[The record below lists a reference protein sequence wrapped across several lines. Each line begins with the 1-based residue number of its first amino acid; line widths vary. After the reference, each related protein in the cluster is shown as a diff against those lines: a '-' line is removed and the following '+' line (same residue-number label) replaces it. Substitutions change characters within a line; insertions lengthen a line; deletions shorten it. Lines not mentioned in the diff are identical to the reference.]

1 MLRKHQAAPEVPVET
16 DGLGRS
22 EPLRRGVRARVVRA
36 LTPVA
41 ELGGKRRLPPLRALV
56 GSGRGRR
63 FVSLRRIQPRIP
75 ESEKKLARVPV
86 GGLLRACRALRGFL
100 PAISDLFLHDGFRP
114 GAGCALDL
122 PAGAE
127 FGEGSKVTTPEECIR
142 FQCVGWAKRYV
153 PTHKSSVMP
162 AKTRVGTAP
171 LPTLALF
178 RASPRNFR
186 RPALAGWKPNAP
198 PRVLSCRG
206 NKHRVRSMKEE

>member
-127 FGEGSKVTTPEECIR
+127 FGEGSKVSTPEDCIR
-142 FQCVGWAKRYV
+142 FQCVGWAKRSV
-153 PTHKSSVMP
+153 PTHQSSCRRRHAWVRQKMRLCP
-162 AKTRVGTAP
+162 P
-171 LPTLALF
+171 L
-178 RASPRNFR
+178 RCCGVSPRNSTSRGLRDGNPTR
-186 RPALAGWKPNAP
+186 RRAFYTARETSIEYA
-198 PRVLSCRG
+198 V
-206 NKHRVRSMKEE
+206 